1 MDGAASV
8 VDKHF
13 MSGLLEVDVTILR
26 RRVRSLNRE
35 GESVSF
41 TSWIIK
47 AVGESVASNPQ
58 VQAIQRRQSE
68 VVVFDDVDVVFP
80 VEKEVNGVFS
90 PMPVIIRGAN
100 KKSVSEIN
108 AEILSTRDQ
117 RVTDEADYVHE
128 RHDLPVIFLWLYTHL
143 PRSIRVGIMRRMI
156 ASPFRAKKYTGT
168 VYVTTVNA
176 VGRGSGWALPTRSA
190 CNLAVALGSITRKP
204 WGVEGRIELREILH
218 LTVSFNH
225 DVIDGVPAR
234 RFIDDLVRR
243 IETASDD

>member
-8 VDKHF
+8 ADKHF
-13 MSGLLEVDVTILR
+13 MSGLLEIDVTNLR
-26 RRVRSLNRE
+26 RRIRTLNRE

-47 AVGESVASNPQ
+47 AVGESVARNPL
-58 VQAIQRRQSE
+58 VQGIQRRQSE
-68 VVVFDDVDVVFP
+68 VVVFDDVDIVLP
-80 VEKEVNGVFS
+80 VEKEVSGVS
-90 PMPVIIRGAN
+90 APMPVIIRGAN
-100 KKSVSEIN
+100 RKSTSEIN
-108 AEILSTRDQ
+108 AEILAVRDQ

-128 RHDLPVIFLWLYTHL
+128 RHDLPVLFLWLYARL
-143 PRSIRVGIMRRMI
+143 PRSVRVGIMRRMI

-176 VGRGSGWALPTRSA
+176 VGRGSGWALPTRST

-234 RFIDDLVRR
+234 RFIDHLVKR
-243 IETASDD
+243 IESASDE